1 MHNMLRAP
9 ITYVGISQ
17 VKSAYAFV
25 KGKNSPTIHADRSAE
40 I

>member
-1 MHNMLRAP
+1 MYNMLRAP

-25 KGKNSPTIHADRSAE
+25 KTHLLHTIDRPKFDT
-40 I
+40 